1 MFASYC
7 TAVLGFRSLAGS
19 CAASLAL
26 AAGAAAQEGP
36 SALGSSRLGTLT
48 VTSQVVVS
56 PSSADLR
63 GVWNDTKVPC
73 TVSRGLRVRILVDRV
88 AGGKTTRL
96 RRSGTFRDSNCAEG
110 GPNVGFTLSANAAG
124 MACPNGRWKPGLYHF
139 LTRAKEPK
147 RGLEASASLDWTNTR
162 RC

>member
-1 MFASYC
+1 VIGK
-7 TAVLGFRSLAGS
+7 TALLLGV
-19 CAASLAL
+19 AA
-26 AAGAAAQEGP
+26 AAGGEPASFGTA
-36 SALGSSRLGTLT
+36 RLGTLT
-48 VTSQVVVS
+48 VTANVLVGPKAV
-56 PSSADLR
+56 DMR

-73 TVSRGLRVRILVDRV
+73 TVSRRLRVRVLVDRV
-88 AGGKTTRL
+88 AAGKTTRV
-96 RRSGTFRDSNCAEG
+96 RRTGAFRDPNCAEG
-110 GPNVGFTLSANAAG
+110 GPNVGFTLSARAAG

>member
-1 MFASYC
+1 MIGK
-7 TAVLGFRSLAGS
+7 TALILG
-19 CAASLAL
+19 L
-26 AAGAAAQEGP
+26 AAAAAGEPASFGT
-36 SALGSSRLGTLT
+36 ARLGTLT
-48 VTSQVVVS
+48 VTASVFVA
-56 PSSADLR
+56 PKAADMR

-73 TVSRGLRVRILVDRV
+73 TVSRRLRVRVLVDRV
-88 AGGKTTRL
+88 AGGKTTRV
-96 RRSGTFRDSNCAEG
+96 RRSGTFRDPNCAEG
-110 GPNVGFTLSANAAG
+110 GPNVGFTLSARAAG

>member
-1 MFASYC
+1 VTAS
-7 TAVLGFRSLAGS
+7 VL
-19 CAASLAL
+19 
-26 AAGAAAQEGP
+26 
-36 SALGSSRLGTLT
+36 
-48 VTSQVVVS
+48 VS
-56 PSSADLR
+56 PKAADMR

-73 TVSRGLRVRILVDRV
+73 TVGRRLRVRVLVDRV
-88 AGGKTTRL
+88 AAGKTTRV
-96 RRSGTFRDSNCAEG
+96 RRTGAFRDPNCAEG
-110 GPNVGFTLSANAAG
+110 GPNVGFTLSARAAD

>member
-1 MFASYC
+1 MIGK
-7 TAVLGFRSLAGS
+7 TALILG
-19 CAASLAL
+19 L
-26 AAGAAAQEGP
+26 AAATAGEPASFGTAR
-36 SALGSSRLGTLT
+36 LGSLT
-48 VTSQVVVS
+48 VTVNVFVA
-56 PSSADLR
+56 PKAADMR

-73 TVSRGLRVRILVDRV
+73 TVSRRLRVRVLVDRV
-88 AGGKTTRL
+88 AGGKTTRV
-96 RRSGTFRDSNCAEG
+96 RRSGTFRDPNCAEG
-110 GPNVGFTLSANAAG
+110 GPNVGFTLSARAAG